1 AFVEEMENNSLSTK
15 EKYGLLQAA
24 VKAHSEYTRD
34 ASNGK
39 GCDRHL
45 LGLRLLLKEGESHPL
60 FQHPIFAKSQEWLL
74 STSGLTTGTKFNG
87 TGFGC
92 VYPNGYG
99 INYLPGEHVL
109 KFEYESPDFD
119 NDNEQQNKVILNLM
133 QELQEL
139 GQPPPEILQDFAPD
153 LSFDENG
160 LPNLSN
166 ADLPSNCK
174 PM

>member
-1 AFVEEMENNSLSTK
+1 MENNSLSTK

-92 VYPNGYG
+92 VYPN
-99 INYLPGEHVL
+99 
-109 KFEYESPDFD
+109 EYESPDFD